1 MNLLSKLLLVSGV
14 VLFAGTGV
22 NAKELVVWED
32 LNKDNGIA
40 KAVEDFQKEY
50 NCTVRVTNS
59 DYVSH
64 VNEYEKML
72 NSGTKNLPD
81 ILMLPADRLGASA
94 QKGLIQPLRFM
105 SSDSS
110 LYLDK
115 SIDAFTYNGQ
125 IYACPRSV
133 ETMVVF
139 YNQDLLKYPLETME
153 DYYNFSAAKK
163 MEGKWGVI
171 GKWDFMYFIY
181 GFIRGNGGYVFGK
194 DGAGN
199 YNPHD
204 IGLNNAGAIK
214 GLEYLNKF
222 VQNVVPVSVL
232 GPDGFGHINSL
243 FTSGKAA
250 AVITGP
256 WEFNG
261 YAKSGINYGVAPL
274 PKLPNGN
281 YMCPFLG
288 FRGYVV
294 SKSCKDRD
302 LAEKFLRFINQEK
315 YALNRYEQIQELPP
329 LKAVFKNPLIENDDF
344 ANAIAVQAQNAE
356 PMPSIPE
363 MGSVW
368 GPMDK
373 AIGKVLSKKATAK
386 DALDEAVA
394 EIKASIE

>member
-14 VLFAGTGV
+14 VLFAGTSV

-64 VNEYEKML
+64 VNEYEKLL
-72 NSGTKNLPD
+72 NSGSKNLPD

-204 IGLNNAGAIK
+204 IGLNNAGAVK

-294 SKSCKDRD
+294 SNHVR
-302 LAEKFLRFINQEK
+302 
-315 YALNRYEQIQELPP
+315 
-329 LKAVFKNPLIENDDF
+329 IE
-344 ANAIAVQAQNAE
+344 I
-356 PMPSIPE
+356 
-363 MGSVW
+363 
-368 GPMDK
+368 
-373 AIGKVLSKKATAK
+373 
-386 DALDEAVA
+386 
-394 EIKASIE
+394 